1 MIVDLMRNDLSRV
14 CLPGSV
20 RVPALLRARAPPGRV
35 APGLGRARHVAAR
48 RG

>member
-20 RVPALLRARAPPGRV
+20 EVPVLLW
-35 APGLGRARHVAAR
+35 LGKLCLGSPSGFRDSRIA
-48 RG
+48 